1 MNDNLR
7 MMLDASDDLLD
18 TLRGEHAKLEQVMFA
33 LYEEIEDNPESSEV
47 APMLTDANNYAKA
60 AEGTLVALRDY
71 ITDIGREL
79 L

>member
-1 MNDNLR
+1 MNDGLR
-7 MMLDASDDLLD
+7 ELLDTTDDLL
-18 TLRGEHAKLEQVMFA
+18 TSLRAKNAKLEQVMFA

-47 APMLTDANNYAKA
+47 GPMLADANNYAKA
-60 AEGTLVALRDY
+60 AEGTLVAVRDY

>member
-7 MMLDASDDLLD
+7 MMLDASNDLLD
-18 TLRGEHAKLEQVMFA
+18 TLRGEQAKLEQVMFA

-47 APMLTDANNYAKA
+47 APMLADANKYAKA
-60 AEGTLVALRDY
+60 AEGTLAALRDY

>member
-18 TLRGEHAKLEQVMFA
+18 TLRGEQAKLEQVMFA

-47 APMLTDANNYAKA
+47 APMLTDANKYAKA
-60 AEGTLVALRDY
+60 AEGTLAALRDY

>member
-1 MNDNLR
+1 MNDGLR
-7 MMLDASDDLLD
+7 ELLDTTDDLL
-18 TLRGEHAKLEQVMFA
+18 TSLRAKNAKLEQVMFA

-47 APMLTDANNYAKA
+47 ATMLADANNYAKA
-60 AEGTLVALRDY
+60 AEGTLVAVRDY